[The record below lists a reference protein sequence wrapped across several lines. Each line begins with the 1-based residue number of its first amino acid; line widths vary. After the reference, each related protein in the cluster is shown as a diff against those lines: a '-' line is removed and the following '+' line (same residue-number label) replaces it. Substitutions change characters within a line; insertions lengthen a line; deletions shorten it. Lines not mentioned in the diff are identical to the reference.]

1 MIQLEDTFH
10 KLRAQGKTAFMP
22 YITGGDPD
30 PATSWRL
37 LEILAEQG
45 ADIVELGVPFTDAL
59 ADGRDNQKAAMR
71 ALRRPQGLTDI
82 LKMADRAKR
91 QLGLPIV
98 LFSYYNSLHSLGLKQ
113 AGLACRKAGL
123 AGIVV
128 PDLPFEESG
137 PLKQALD
144 GSGVELIQ
152 FVSPATPAA
161 RRKRIVSGAE
171 GFIYYVSVT
180 GVTGRRNSLAGGL
193 RQQVTQL
200 RSASGVPIAVGFG
213 ISSPGH
219 AAKVS
224 SFADGVIVG
233 SALVSL
239 VERYGKGAK
248 LYRAFGS
255 LAGRMAKA
263 VHGDAGNL

>member
-1 MIQLEDTFH
+1 MIQLEDVFH

-30 PATSWRL
+30 PATSWHL

-71 ALRRPQGLTDI
+71 ALRRPLGLVDI
-82 LKMADRAKR
+82 LKMAEKARR
-91 QLGLPIV
+91 QLGLPVV
-98 LFSYYNSLHSLGLKQ
+98 LFSYYNSLHSLGLAR
-113 AGLACRKAGL
+113 AGLACKRAGL

-137 PLKQALD
+137 PLRKELD

-161 RRKRIVSGAE
+161 RRRRIVSGAE

-180 GVTGRRNSLAGGL
+180 GVTGRRSSLAAGL
-193 RQQVTQL
+193 GRQVAKL
-200 RSASGVPIAVGFG
+200 REASGLPIAVGFG
-213 ISSPGH
+213 ISSPAH
-219 AAKVS
+219 ASKVA

-239 VERYGKGAK
+239 VERYGKGEK

-255 LAGRMAKA
+255 LAGKLARA
-263 VHGDAGNL
+263 VHSGRQS